1 MINGAKQIQKVVVV
15 GGRSDLAIS
24 TLKYLPLVASPEI
37 ILIAKNIE
45 PQANIE
51 GLGNVKLVEGDL
63 LQIAQLNYLLSGIAK
78 ESDVDLFILAAGYLG
93 MKPSESTQEDFE
105 NIIDVNFA
113 SSSKALKKMVE
124 ILTNQKHG
132 RILVFS
138 SAAALRPRSANYMYG
153 AAKAGLDFL
162 ARGFQLD
169 LERNAG
175 SITVVRSGF
184 VFTKM
189 TEGLKPAPFAITSDV
204 LGRIAARAVMANKK
218 VTYAPRVIKHLML
231 IVKLLPNRILKR
243 LG

>member
-1 MINGAKQIQKVVVV
+1 MINGAKQIQKVVVI
-15 GGRSDLAIS
+15 GGKSDLAIS

-37 ILIAKNIE
+37 ILIGKNMK
-45 PQANIE
+45 PQVNFE

-63 LQIAQLNYLLSGIAK
+63 LQISRLIHLLSEIAK

-93 MKPSESTQEDFE
+93 MKASESTQVNFE
-105 NIIDVNFA
+105 NIIDVNFS
-113 SSSKALKKMVE
+113 SSSKALKQMVE

-138 SAAALRPRSANYMYG
+138 SAAAVRPRSANFVYG
-153 AAKAGLDFL
+153 ATKAGLDFL
-162 ARGFQLD
+162 ARGYQLD

-175 SITVVRSGF
+175 SITVVRPGF

-189 TEGLKPAPFAITSDV
+189 TEGLKPAPFAITPDV
-204 LGRIAARAVMANKK
+204 LGKIAAGAVMANKK
-218 VTYAPRVIKHLML
+218 VIYAPRVLRCLML
-231 IVKLLPNRILKR
+231 IVKLLPNRVLKK

>member
-37 ILIAKNIE
+37 ILIVKNLK

-51 GLGNVKLVEGDL
+51 GLGNVRLVEGDL
-63 LQIAQLNYLLSGIAK
+63 LQVFQLNHLISEIAK

-93 MKPSESTQEDFE
+93 MKPSESTQVDFE
-105 NIIDVNFA
+105 NIIDVNFS
-113 SSSKALKKMVE
+113 SSSKVLKQMVA
-124 ILTNQKHG
+124 ILKNQMHG

-138 SAAALRPRSANYMYG
+138 SAAALRPRSANYAYG
-153 AAKAGLDFL
+153 ATKAGLDFL

-175 SITVVRSGF
+175 SITVVRPGF

-204 LGRIAARAVMANKK
+204 LGRIAAGAVMANKK
-218 VTYAPRVIKHLML
+218 VTYAPRVLKYLML
-231 IVKLLPNRILKR
+231 IVKLLPNRILKK

>member
-15 GGRSDLAIS
+15 GGKSDLAIS

-37 ILIAKNIE
+37 ILIGRDLK
-45 PQANIE
+45 PQLNFD
-51 GLGNVKLVEGDL
+51 GLGHVKLIEGDL
-63 LQIAQLNYLLSGIAK
+63 LQIPELIHLLSVIAK

-93 MKPSESTQEDFE
+93 MKPSESTQVDFE
-105 NIIDVNFA
+105 NIIDVNF
-113 SSSKALKKMVE
+113 SSGSKVLKQMVE
-124 ILTNQKHG
+124 LLTNQKHG

-138 SAAALRPRSANYMYG
+138 SAAALRPRSTNYVYG
-153 AAKAGLDFL
+153 ATKAGLDFL

-175 SITVVRSGF
+175 SITVVRPGF

-189 TEGLKPAPFAITSDV
+189 TEGLKPAPFAITPDV
-204 LGRIAARAVMANKK
+204 LGRIAAGAVMANKK
-218 VTYAPRVIKHLML
+218 VTYAPRALKYLMM
-231 IVKLLPNRILKR
+231 IVKLLPNGILKK